1 MGLRIESMVQDTIV
15 LTILRV
21 PAADYYL
28 TICFGVT
35 VEMFVSSLNPK
46 SFWVLVMK
54 P

>member
-1 MGLRIESMVQDTIV
+1 MVQDTIV
-15 LTILRV
+15 LTIL
-21 PAADYYL
+21 L

-46 SFWVLVMK
+46 SFWVLVTK